1 LFQIFTFTAQLNL
14 NHPKSKI
21 MSEAQNKLVVF
32 QEKEIRRVWHNEVW
46 WFSVVDVIEVLTE
59 SVKPRDYWY
68 RLKKR
73 ELEGSGI
80 ELSTNCRQFKMIA
93 PDGKERET
101 ECANTETMFR
111 IIQSIPSQKAEPFKQ
126 WLAKVGYERIQEIE
140 NPELAAARAR
150 QYYKDL
156 GYSEDWIAKRL
167 QSIEIRG
174 KLTDE
179 WKSRD
184 VKEGLEYAI
193 LTAEISKATF
203 GLVPSEYMKL
213 KDLKR
218 ENLRD
223 HMTDLELIFTMLGET
238 ATRNEAT
245 NRDAQGLQEN
255 RLAAIEGGS
264 AAGDALEAFE
274 KRTGAKVVTDKNF
287 KQQIAEAK
295 QQKKLEQ
302 K

>member
-1 LFQIFTFTAQLNL
+1 
-14 NHPKSKI
+14 
-21 MSEAQNKLVVF
+21 MSLPQNKLAVF
-32 QEKEIRRVWHNEVW
+32 QEREIRRVWHNEEW
-46 WFSVVDVIEVLTE
+46 WFAIVDVVEVLTE
-59 SVKPRDYWY
+59 SKNPAVYW
-68 RLKKR
+68 RVLKKR
-73 ELEGSGI
+73 LKDEGSGQTV
-80 ELSTNCRQFKMIA
+80 TNCNGFKMIA
-93 PDGKERET
+93 PDGKMRVT
-101 ECANTETMFR
+101 DCANTESLFR
-111 IIQSIPSQKAEPFKQ
+111 IIQSIPSPKAEPFKQ
-126 WLAKVGYERIQEIE
+126 WLARVGYERIQEIE
-140 NPELAAARAR
+140 NPELAAQRAR
-150 QYYKDL
+150 QYYQDL

-179 WKSRD
+179 WRSRD

-193 LTAEISKATF
+193 LTAEISRATF
-203 GLVPSEYMKL
+203 GLAPSEYMKL

-295 QQKKLEQ
+295 RQRKVEGEK
-302 K
+302 

>member
-1 LFQIFTFTAQLNL
+1 
-14 NHPKSKI
+14 

-32 QEKEIRRVWHNEVW
+32 QEKEIRRVWHNGEW
-46 WFSVVDVIEVLTE
+46 WFAVVDVVEVLTE
-59 SVKPRDYWY
+59 SKNPAVYW
-68 RLKKR
+68 RVLKKR
-73 ELEGSGI
+73 LKDEGSGQTVTI
-80 ELSTNCRQFKMIA
+80 CNGFKMLA
-93 PDGKERET
+93 PDGKMRVT
-101 ECANTETMFR
+101 DCANTETMFR
-111 IIQSIPSQKAEPFKQ
+111 IIQSIPSPKAEPFKL
-126 WLAKVGYERIQEIE
+126 WLAQVGYERIQEIE

-156 GYSEDWIAKRL
+156 GYGEDWIAKRL

-184 VKEGLEYAI
+184 VKEGMEYAI

-213 KDLKR
+213 KDLQR

-245 NRDAQGLQEN
+245 NRDAQGFQEN
-255 RLAAIEGGS
+255 RAAAIEGGS

-287 KQQIAEAK
+287 KQQVAEAK
-295 QQKKLEQ
+295 QQKKLER
-302 K
+302 KK